1 MLASL
6 SSCPATASSSVAGM
20 PPPPR
25 HLLAWRPPRRPYRA
39 RRRPVD
45 ARLTSPSSPLLS
57 RSPLLDF
64 IADRKITGAHRRG
77 QRGHDALELKLLC
90 PSYSSSSTS
99 SPRSRWSRDLDSSR
113 HNRPRALAGSA
124 TRRRQI
130 LRLRSLPDS
139 VDYFVVFPVAW

>member
-25 HLLAWRPPRRPYRA
+25 HLLAWIAPRRPYRA
-39 RRRPVD
+39 KRRPVD

-64 IADRKITGAHRRG
+64 FTDRNLTGAHRRG
-77 QRGHDALELKLLC
+77 RRGHHALELKLPC

-99 SPRSRWSRDLDSSR
+99 SPRGRWR
-113 HNRPRALAGSA
+113 
-124 TRRRQI
+124 
-130 LRLRSLPDS
+130 
-139 VDYFVVFPVAW
+139 